1 MGFSGDFSPFNSP
14 GRSFG
19 KDLDKLREPLSEAS
33 KKSGS
38 VSGEAALGASAAD
51 MVRSLVMRVVEFDKA
66 LPSEQETSI
75 RLFAAGAEI
84 ELVLEDVASLG
95 TSVLV
100 FSGQTPA
107 GASLEVVQHV
117 SQLNFVLA
125 GRARPDPAE
134 PKPERRF
141 HTRHADLFEKLA
153 AKEEAAPTAPSPPA
167 AEP

>member
-14 GRSFG
+14 GRNFG

-38 VSGEAALGASAAD
+38 VAGEAALSSSAAD
-51 MVRSLVMRVVEFDKA
+51 MVRSLIMRVVEFDKA
-66 LPSEQETSI
+66 LPAEQETAV

-95 TSVLV
+95 SSVLV
-100 FSGQTPA
+100 FSGKTPA
-107 GASLEVVQHV
+107 GATLEVVQHV
-117 SQLNFVLA
+117 SQLSFVLA
-125 GRARPDPAE
+125 GRSRASAAE
-134 PKPERRF
+134 PRPERRF

-153 AKEEAAPTAPSPPA
+153 AKEEAATAAPPPPA
-167 AEP
+167 ADT